1 MMIWKIMG
9 MKATLNMMTEVREI
23 IKWGM
28 DLKLMMKK
36 ISVSMMG
43 RTMMMKVDH
52 ASNSDMKTTHN

>member
-1 MMIWKIMG
+1 MG
-9 MKATLNMMTEVREI
+9 MRATRNMMTEVREI